1 MALNLQKRPT
11 SAAPAAANQ
20 VPQPAVPVYATPVAP
35 APSPVA
41 ATAAPVAA
49 VQPQPVASPNLPV
62 VPAGAE
68 ETSVSRSVGR
78 MQMGGVTGVPDNG
91 GYLAPFLTL
100 LDPNSKFCK
109 KDIKNIALAGN
120 WLYDGEVPFGTELP
134 IIPVSIRCFIVESQK
149 YDPSASEEVQNAP
162 KREWDTEAQAIADG
176 YVRHDSQSEKFSSLL
191 YTNAVTMM
199 CMVQAP
205 VGLEANAP
213 LQVTTE
219 EGLTLHYYPAM
230 VNVRKTKAGPVAK
243 IARDWIATGGT
254 IPLFANMWILGSE
267 YKDKPVRYMTTK
279 VTKLGAAPKAVVEKL
294 SSMYAKA

>member
-11 SAAPAAANQ
+11 PAAPAAAN
-20 VPQPAVPVYATPVAP
+20 PAPVYATRIAPTPNPVATP
-35 APSPVA
+35 
-41 ATAAPVAA
+41 AAPVAA
-49 VQPQPVASPNLPV
+49 VQPESLASPNLPT
-62 VPAGAE
+62 VPAGTE

-91 GYLAPFLTL
+91 GYLAPFLVL

-134 IIPVSIRCFIVESQK
+134 IIPISIRCFIMESQK

-219 EGLTLHYYPAM
+219 DGAKQCYYPAI

-254 IPLFANMWILGSE
+254 IPLFANMWVLGSE
-267 YKDKPVRYMTTK
+267 YKDKPVRYLTTK

-294 SSMYAKA
+294 SSMYAAV